1 MGQELE
7 AVVCVLRVET
17 LVLTAPS
24 GIAQWKFEN
33 FCLPFARGPILGIH
47 LPLLC
52 FGWAF
57 ILSVCAYPAWVH
69 SRWCFCAYYT
79 GSRSCNCATAFFF
92 LLSACLV
99 LPLPF
104 VPAHFPCMVL
114 WSFIFLH
121 VGFLLHQ
128 ALISHYC
135 TIGQKKFFE
144 RSLVPFCGMGFV
156 PSIIFD
162 SWFGYCQY
170 PLALDVF
177 SRPTLQLFFLA
188 CLMVRPWIYILLFQC
203 STSNNSR

>member
-1 MGQELE
+1 MLILLGYILVDVF
-7 AVVCVLRVET
+7 APTILARDLAIVLQ
-17 LVLTAPS
+17 L
-24 GIAQWKFEN
+24 F
-33 FCLPFARGPILGIH
+33 
-47 LPLLC
+47 
-52 FGWAF
+52 
-57 ILSVCAYPAWVH
+57 
-69 SRWCFCAYYT
+69 
-79 GSRSCNCATAFFF
+79 FFF

-135 TIGQKKFFE
+135 TIGKKIFFE

-162 SWFGYCQY
+162 SWFSYCQY

-177 SRPTLQLFFLA
+177 SRPTLQLFFIA
-188 CLMVRPWIYILLFQC
+188 CLMVRP
-203 STSNNSR
+203 

>member
-1 MGQELE
+1 MH
-7 AVVCVLRVET
+7 
-17 LVLTAPS
+17 S
-24 GIAQWKFEN
+24 GSLKIFVS
-33 FCLPFARGPILGIH
+33 LLLGTP
-47 LPLLC
+47 PL
-52 FGWAF
+52 AF
-57 ILSVCAYPAWVH
+57 ICPCYALVELSSFLFVLILLGYILVDVFVPTILARDLAIVLQL
-69 SRWCFCAYYT
+69 F
-79 GSRSCNCATAFFF
+79 FFF

-135 TIGQKKFFE
+135 TIGQKFFFE

-162 SWFGYCQY
+162 SWFSYCH
-170 PLALDVF
+170 
-177 SRPTLQLFFLA
+177 
-188 CLMVRPWIYILLFQC
+188 
-203 STSNNSR
+203 

>member
-1 MGQELE
+1 M
-7 AVVCVLRVET
+7 CVLRVET

-33 FCLPFARGPILGIH
+33 FCLPFARDPSLSSPGCSLAPMSSLALMVSLPWHSFALVMLWLSFHPFCLCLSCLGIFS
-47 LPLLC
+47 LMFLCLLY
-52 FGWAF
+52 WLE
-57 ILSVCAYPAWVH
+57 ILQLCYS
-69 SRWCFCAYYT
+69 F
-79 GSRSCNCATAFFF
+79 FFF

-135 TIGQKKFFE
+135 TIGQKKFF
-144 RSLVPFCGMGFV
+144 
-156 PSIIFD
+156 
-162 SWFGYCQY
+162 
-170 PLALDVF
+170 
-177 SRPTLQLFFLA
+177 
-188 CLMVRPWIYILLFQC
+188 
-203 STSNNSR
+203 

>member
-1 MGQELE
+1 M
-7 AVVCVLRVET
+7 
-17 LVLTAPS
+17 
-24 GIAQWKFEN
+24 
-33 FCLPFARGPILGIH
+33 
-47 LPLLC
+47 
-52 FGWAF
+52 AF
-57 ILSVCAYPAWVH
+57 ICPCYALVELSSFLFVLILLGYILVDVFVPAILARDV
-69 SRWCFCAYYT
+69 AIVLQL
-79 GSRSCNCATAFFF
+79 FF

-135 TIGQKKFFE
+135 TIGQKIFFE

-162 SWFGYCQY
+162 SWFSYCQY

-177 SRPTLQLFFLA
+177 SRPTLQLFFIA
-188 CLMVRPWIYILLFQC
+188 CLMVRP
-203 STSNNSR
+203 